1 MNAWKDTYLPRRFF
15 AGMLTGAAA
24 FVAAYAVPVL
34 LVPVAVGVVVWLAE
48 VVVEVVGLYRV
59 REGME
64 ADREVADKL
73 SNGEDNPV
81 VIRLRNGY
89 RGRVTARVIDEVPAE
104 FQRRDVMFRVEL
116 APGERQEVRYTLRPV
131 HRGAYRF
138 GRVRVFVSG
147 WYGFVERRY
156 SFGEEREVAVYP
168 SFMMMRRSEL
178 LVLGNAHA
186 EQDAVRT
193 RRLGG
198 NASFEQIKPYVVGD
212 DPRTVN
218 WKATAKMNRLM
229 VNTYREERAQQVYC
243 ALDMG
248 RTMQA
253 PFEGMTM
260 LDHAINAILSLAN
273 VVLRKED
280 RVGLMTFSRDS
291 REWLRADNRPGQL
304 RRMSERLYRLET
316 DFRETDF
323 EKLYMLAARQVP
335 TRGLFVLFTNFD
347 TVSGLQR
354 HLPALQGLARRHLLL
369 VVLFENAELT
379 RATEQPA
386 RTVEEAYF
394 ETVATGFALEKRRMV
409 QELNRLGIRAI
420 LSRPE
425 TLTVNAINAYLALKR
440 QGEI

>member
-147 WYGFVERRY
+147 RYGFVERRY

-178 LVLGNAHA
+178 LALGNAHA

-198 NASFEQIKPYVVGD
+198 DASFEQIKPYVVGD

-291 REWLRADNRPGQL
+291 REWLRADNRLGQL

-323 EKLYMLAARQVP
+323 EKLYMLAVRQVP

-379 RATEQPA
+379 RAMEQPV